1 MPRKVFDYTN
11 FKGMRDVWYTESLKG
26 WFIVKEKE
34 NQYVLRK
41 GCVVGDTIEFGVKHY
56 NTYKRLGDAKTGL
69 ENKLKEKTQSI
80 VQQQIL
86 FNKLK
91 SEYENK
97 KKQEN
102 GPLDYEELNKQAE
115 RLKEKWGLK

>member
-1 MPRKVFDYTN
+1 MPKKVFNYTN

-34 NQYVLRK
+34 NQYVLRR
-41 GCVVGDTIEFGVKHY
+41 GSVVGDTIEFTVKQY
-56 NTYKRLGDAKTGL
+56 NTYRRLGDAKTGL

-80 VQQQIL
+80 VKQQIL
-86 FNKLK
+86 FDKFK
-91 SEYENK
+91 SEYEAQK
-97 KKQEN
+97 KKEN
-102 GPLDYEELNKQAE
+102 GPLDYDELNKQAE